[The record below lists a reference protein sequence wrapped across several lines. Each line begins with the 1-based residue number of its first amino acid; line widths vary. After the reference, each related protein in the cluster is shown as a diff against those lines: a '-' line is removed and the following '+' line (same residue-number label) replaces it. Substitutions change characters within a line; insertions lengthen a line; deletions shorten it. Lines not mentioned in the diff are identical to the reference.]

1 MIREQIMKTLF
12 LSLFILAPM
21 ACLTSCTVVETN
33 YVPAYTN
40 TGYVT
45 TVSTYS
51 AAPTWG
57 YVGYGYGY
65 DTNWY
70 GGGQDYYSSS
80 VYVDSW

>member
-1 MIREQIMKTLF
+1 MKTLF
-12 LSLFILAPM
+12 LSLCILATTT
-21 ACLTSCTVVETN
+21 ALTSCTVVETN
-33 YVPAYTN
+33 YAPAYAT
-40 TGYVT
+40 TAYVT